1 MNPTDLDD
9 TLTTMAVPL
18 SSELRT
24 AALGV
29 VDATTPPR
37 VREGRR
43 PRARWVLPVVV
54 GGALALTAGAG
65 TATVV
70 MSHWAGV
77 GMPLENVRS
86 NEPIPVTWTTGTGHV
101 EQCRAWIELR
111 NPQVGDQATLDRAIS
126 QHGWTG
132 LGQRLYDAAPPLADD
147 ADGERRVD
155 EALEPV
161 LRSFAGEAFPGVAWL
176 GETRDASAR
185 AVDAWGMTCVPEA
198 EG

>member
-29 VDATTPPR
+29 VDATTPRR
-37 VREGRR
+37 VREAKR

-54 GGALALTAGAG
+54 GGAVALTAGAG
-65 TATVV
+65 TATAV

-86 NEPIPVTWTTGTGHV
+86 NEPIPVAWTTGTGHV

-126 QHGWTG
+126 EHGWSG

-147 ADGERRVD
+147 ADGEGRVGD
-155 EALEPV
+155 ALEPV
-161 LRSFAGEAFPGVAWL
+161 LRSFAAETFPAVAWL

-185 AVDAWGMTCVPEA
+185 AVDAWGMTCVP
-198 EG
+198 GVDG

>member
-9 TLTTMAVPL
+9 TLTRMAVPL
-18 SSELRT
+18 SSEVRT

-29 VDATTPPR
+29 VDATTPRR

-65 TATVV
+65 TASVM

-86 NEPIPVTWTTGTGHV
+86 NERIPVTWTTGTGHV

-111 NPQVGDQATLDRAIS
+111 NPQAGDQATLDRAIS
-126 QHGWTG
+126 EHGWSG

-147 ADGERRVD
+147 ADGESRVGD
-155 EALEPV
+155 ALEPV
-161 LRSFAGEAFPGVAWL
+161 LRSFVGETFPGVAWFA
-176 GETRDASAR
+176 ETRDASAR

-198 EG
+198 GG

>member
-29 VDATTPPR
+29 VDATTPRR
-37 VREGRR
+37 VREAKR

-54 GGALALTAGAG
+54 GGAVALTAGAG

>member
-43 PRARWVLPVVV
+43 PRARWVPVVV